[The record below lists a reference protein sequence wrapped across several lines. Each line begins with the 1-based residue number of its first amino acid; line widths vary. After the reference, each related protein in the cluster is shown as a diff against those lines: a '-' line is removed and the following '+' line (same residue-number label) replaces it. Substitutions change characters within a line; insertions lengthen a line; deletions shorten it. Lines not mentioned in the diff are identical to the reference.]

1 MIVLCFAPNFKIFHH
16 LIMFFACFT
25 IITTQNA
32 KALDNSVVVVGV
44 TDQGIDIYPNAL
56 ILDPTLLIP

>member
-1 MIVLCFAPNFKIFHH
+1 
-16 LIMFFACFT
+16 MFFACFT

-32 KALDNSVVVVGV
+32 KALDNSVVVVGA
-44 TDQGIDIYPNAL
+44 TDQGIDIYPSAL